1 MKKAYE
7 DWNQVIEYDG
17 KLLLN
22 FKKNRRSSAR
32 NELKMGGI
40 EYPNALDHQLQLPR
54 LPVPTEQVHSGLQV
68 GGKCSDYCKSLV
80 FKEFSFKSCIS
91 QFNLPV
97 VMLININFLPACL
110 LPLFHNIRMKLNM
123 VCVKGLSEE

>member
-32 NELKMGGI
+32 NELQMGAI
-40 EYPNALDHQLQLPR
+40 DYPNALDHQLQLPR
-54 LPVPTEQVHSGLQV
+54 LPVPVPTEQEHSGLQV
-68 GGKCSDYCKSLV
+68 EGKGSYYCKCLV
-80 FKEFSFKSCIS
+80 FKGSSFKSCIADS
-91 QFNLPV
+91 SV
-97 VMLININFLPACL
+97 
-110 LPLFHNIRMKLNM
+110 
-123 VCVKGLSEE
+123 